1 MGRVEQAVELAQVC
15 VSHRSWPDQ
24 PVSPPDAIRSGCR
37 FGWNGQ
43 PTAIHTG
50 DCRPAAQSL
59 TVRGQAV
66 IKCHLDTR
74 PPDDSPPDPC
84 TTDGLPRPSPS
95 SLRQYDP
102 SFSQDIQPGLH
113 LQLWV
118 QISRTDDSNAVD
130 LTAENGRADSK
141 ARESIISGPL
151 MALRYLLDVGG
162 LSSGHPH
169 PDWWTWVNTPTTPTP
184 WLQSCQFDVGRQE
197 GLAGSAEV
205 VTWGFHPSI
214 NVASVCR
221 PQADSSGS
229 HEAH

>member
-1 MGRVEQAVELAQVC
+1 MPRIYHKCGSVNVRVSECRRSGDGRGFTPPGHFSLLRGVDAT
-15 VSHRSWPDQ
+15 WPDQ

-43 PTAIHTG
+43 PTAFHTG
-50 DCRPAAQSL
+50 DCRPAARSL

-113 LQLWV
+113 LQLW
-118 QISRTDDSNAVD
+118 S
-130 LTAENGRADSK
+130 TAGDQ
-141 ARESIISGPL
+141 
-151 MALRYLLDVGG
+151 D
-162 LSSGHPH
+162 
-169 PDWWTWVNTPTTPTP
+169 
-184 WLQSCQFDVGRQE
+184 
-197 GLAGSAEV
+197 
-205 VTWGFHPSI
+205 
-214 NVASVCR
+214 
-221 PQADSSGS
+221 
-229 HEAH
+229 